1 MKDYNYS
8 VQAKY
13 YDTLERNFNIL
24 KFNRVLDKI
33 LSKNKVKSVLDLT
46 CGTGHQSI
54 YLHKKGYKIV
64 ASDLNREM
72 IEVAQKKYPKI
83 KFNQADIR
91 SAYFGKFD
99 SVISIFNA
107 IGHLSK
113 SDFSKA
119 IKNISKNLKKNGLYI
134 FDIFNLDYMR
144 NNFLDYEF
152 IDKCTRKD
160 DLMFVRF
167 NNNKLDRKNGL
178 MNINQKTYI
187 QKGISKPEIYKES
200 WDMQIYS
207 VDQLR
212 KIFKKNGFEVLEFL
226 DMNGGEFNK
235 ERSLFIL
242 TIARKI

>member
-13 YDTLERNFNIL
+13 YDILERNFNVL
-24 KFNRVLDKI
+24 KFNKILDKI
-33 LSKNKVKSVLDLT
+33 LLKYKVKSVLDLT
-46 CGTGHQSI
+46 CGTGYQSI
-54 YLHKKGYKIV
+54 YLHKKGYKVV
-64 ASDLNREM
+64 ASDLSKEM
-72 IEVAQKKYPKI
+72 IEEAQKKYSKI
-83 KFNQADIR
+83 RFNQADIR

-107 IGHLSK
+107 VGHLSK
-113 SDFSKA
+113 KDFSKA
-119 IKNISKNLKKNGLYI
+119 IKNISKNLKKNGIYI
-134 FDIFNLDYMR
+134 FDIFNLDYM
-144 NNFLDYEF
+144 NDNFKNYEF

-167 NNNKLDRKNGL
+167 NNNKLDKKLGI

-187 QKGISKPEIYKES
+187 QKGISRPEIYKES

-207 VDQLR
+207 TDQLK
-212 KIFKKNGFEVLEFL
+212 KIFKKNGFEILEFL
-226 DMNGGEFNK
+226 DMGGGEFNK

-242 TIARKI
+242 TIARKL